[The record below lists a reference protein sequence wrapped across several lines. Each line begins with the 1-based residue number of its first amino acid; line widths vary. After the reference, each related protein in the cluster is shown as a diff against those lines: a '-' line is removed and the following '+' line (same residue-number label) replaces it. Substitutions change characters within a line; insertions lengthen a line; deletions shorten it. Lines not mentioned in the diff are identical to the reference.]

1 MSKRFRFDHDLHIHS
16 FLSSCSQDPE
26 QTPERILQYAKDNR
40 LNTVCL
46 TNHYWDSLVTGAH
59 EWYEPQNFE
68 HISQSKPLPQADGI
82 RFLFGCETD
91 MRADKVIGI
100 PPERYDKFDFIIV
113 PTTHL
118 QFLGFTISESDYNST
133 EKKAKQWVD
142 RLDALLD
149 MDLPFRKVGIAH
161 LVTRH
166 TAERDPEGYIAL
178 MKALRDD
185 EMERIFTKVAELGAG
200 IELNSFDMRF
210 SLDEADLV
218 LRPFRI
224 AKACGCKFY
233 LGSDSHHPAALDAAR
248 GIFERAIDMLDLHE
262 DDKFI
267 LA

>member
-1 MSKRFRFDHDLHIHS
+1 MSKRFIFDHDLHIHS
-16 FLSSCSQDPE
+16 YLSSCSRDPE
-26 QTPERILQYAKDNR
+26 QTPERILQYAKENG
-40 LNTVCL
+40 LSMVCL
-46 TNHYWDSLVTGAH
+46 TNHYWDGLVEGAH
-59 EWYEPQNFE
+59 PWYVPQNFE
-68 HISQSKPLPQADGI
+68 HLLEAKPLPEAQGI

-100 PPERYDKFDFIIV
+100 PPERYDEFDFIIV

-118 QFLGFTISESDYNST
+118 QFLGFTISESDYAST

-149 MDLPFRKVGIAH
+149 MDLPFYKVGIAH

-185 EMERIFTKVAELGAG
+185 DMERIFTKVAELGAG

-210 SLDEADLV
+210 SDDEADLV
-218 LRPFRI
+218 LRPFRV

-233 LGSDSHHPAALDAAR
+233 LGSDSHHPAALIDAPA
-248 GIFERAIDMLDLHE
+248 IFERTIDLLDLCE
-262 DDKFI
+262 SDKFV
-267 LA
+267 LN